1 MKSALDLIDGKNISK
16 AKMLLKVDCEFL
28 RRVLPSETLYE
39 SRQGAANNNKSEM
52 SVLSDKDDLNA
63 IFTNAPIRT
72 HYAQSIESMQHLN

>member
-1 MKSALDLIDGKNISK
+1 MKSALDLIDGKNISR

-28 RRVLPSETLYE
+28 RRVLPSEKLYE
-39 SRQGAANNNKSEM
+39 SRQANNNNKNEM
-52 SVLSDKDDLNA
+52 SVMSDRVDLNA